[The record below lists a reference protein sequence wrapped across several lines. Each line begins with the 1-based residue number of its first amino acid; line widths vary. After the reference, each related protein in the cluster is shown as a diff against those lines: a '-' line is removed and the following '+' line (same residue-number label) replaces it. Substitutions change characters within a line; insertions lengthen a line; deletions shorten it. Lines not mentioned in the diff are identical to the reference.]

1 MPIPNFDHNNVLP
14 PHLGNPINRTQ
25 LSPYP
30 CTILELCHHFST
42 SQQRIIILKNYVSF
56 RQRMTNEGIL
66 YGFQW
71 LDGSFIENVETSQQR
86 SPRDLD
92 VVTFY
97 GGLSIPQQTAIRGS
111 FPEFANPTLAKT
123 NYLLDHYPVDYSFSP
138 DVTVEQTRYWI
149 QLFTHNRLGVWKGML
164 RLPLNTP
171 IDDQHA
177 LDYLN
182 SI

>member
-14 PHLGNPINRTQ
+14 PHLGNPTNRNH

-30 CTILELCHHFST
+30 CTILELCHQFST
-42 SQQRIIILKNYVSF
+42 SPERIMILKNFVTF

-66 YGFQW
+66 NGFQW
-71 LDGSFIENVETSQQR
+71 LDGSFMENIESSQGRQ
-86 SPRDLD
+86 PRDLD
-92 VVTFY
+92 VVTFF
-97 GGLSIPQQTAIRGS
+97 GGLTISQQTTIRGN

-123 NYLLDHYPVDYSFSP
+123 NYFLDHYPVDYSFSP

-171 IDDQHA
+171 FDDQHA
-177 LDYLN
+177 IDYLN